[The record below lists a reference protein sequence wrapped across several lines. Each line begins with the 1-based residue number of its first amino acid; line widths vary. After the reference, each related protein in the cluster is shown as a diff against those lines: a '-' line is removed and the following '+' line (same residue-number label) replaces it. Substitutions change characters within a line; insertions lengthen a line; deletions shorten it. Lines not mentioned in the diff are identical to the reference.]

1 MGEREECEL
10 GDREKLREKGKECE
24 WERGE
29 GECGLGE
36 RKTGEECKFGEKE
49 IEE

>member
-1 MGEREECEL
+1 MSGRE
-10 GDREKLREKGKECE
+10 
-24 WERGE
+24 GE